1 MENILEKQRSA
12 HEEIERLEQAIV
24 DTYMEDAK
32 THRERLYNE
41 HLVDKYLT
49 RIAEKSQYLLELYQD
64 KDGQRLEEMRALS
77 GPNEFSEF
85 YERLKDIKDHHR
97 KFPNEPAEPLETDFI
112 RSNQEK
118 EEEDFEELEKL
129 FSGEENLGRYLD
141 LNTLHISYI
150 NLKGVKK
157 LDYLQYLD
165 EFDDFATIYPKS
177 IKSNEEYKQYLNQLY
192 DYLRGF
198 FRRARPLYD
207 LNKLDNTAKEEF
219 EKKWEARELEGW
231 KDVIAN
237 TDQSLFCA
245 ACQKQFTK
253 SSVYDAHLTGKKHI
267 KAQKKLEEDQSTQK
281 PNGNSH
287 HPINGDKRKTIALK
301 EFLIKKYA
309 EELNN
314 FREETKANVERKQA
328 LTDRERALEQEQEQI
343 ELIEE
348 DSDDEDNERIYNPLK
363 LPLGWDGKP
372 IPYWLYKLHGLGV
385 EYPCEICGNY
395 VYMGRKAFDKHFQEW
410 RHAHGMRCL
419 GIPNTRQFHEITKI
433 ADAYALYEKQKREG
447 MTEEARAEAIEEF
460 EDNEGNVYNK
470 KTYEDLKRQGIL

>member
-1 MENILEKQRSA
+1 MDNVLEKQRSA
-12 HEEIERLEQAIV
+12 HEDIERLEQAIV

-41 HLVDKYLT
+41 HLVDKFLT
-49 RIAEKSQYLLELYQD
+49 RISEKSQYLSNLYQD
-64 KDGQRLEEMRALS
+64 KDGLRESEMQALS

-85 YERLKDIKDHHR
+85 YERLKIIKEHHR
-97 KFPNEPAEPLETDFI
+97 KFPNEPVEPPEVHFI
-112 RSNQEK
+112 FSAQKK
-118 EEEDFEELEKL
+118 EEEDFEELERI
-129 FSGEENLGRYLD
+129 FSGEESLGRYLD
-141 LNTLHISYI
+141 LNSLHVMYL

-157 LDYLQYLD
+157 LDYLQYLN
-165 EFDDFATIYPKS
+165 EFDDFANAYPKS
-177 IKSNEEYKQYLNQLY
+177 IKSTEEYKQYLNQAIDYLY
-192 DYLRGF
+192 DF

-207 LNKLDNTAKEEF
+207 VTKLETAAKEEF
-219 EKKWEARELEGW
+219 DRLWQSGELEGW
-231 KDVIAN
+231 KDVIGNA
-237 TDQSLFCA
+237 DQSLYCA

-253 SSVYDAHLTGKKHI
+253 LSVYDAHLTAKKHI
-267 KAQKKLEEDQSTQK
+267 KAQKKLDEEQNVSQPKTVQL
-281 PNGNSH
+281 
-287 HPINGDKRKTIALK
+287 NGDKRKVIAWK
-301 EFLIKKYA
+301 EHLAKKYA
-309 EELNN
+309 TELDN

-328 LTDRERALEQEQEQI
+328 LTDRERALEQEQEQV

-348 DSDDEDNERIYNPLK
+348 DSDDEDSERIYNPLK

-433 ADAYALYEKQKREG
+433 EDAYALYEKQKREG
-447 MTEEARAEAIEEF
+447 ITEETRAETVEEF